1 MSPDERLVAW
11 AEDRKGN
18 ESYFLRVRNIATGK
32 DLLAQ
37 PVAVRI
43 PWCFIRG
50 LCQTAL
56 TGREASLQPC
66 PDFASVIVVW
76 PT

>member
-1 MSPDERLVAW
+1 VRQVSPDERLVAW

-18 ESYFLRVRNIATGK
+18 ESYFLRVRDIAAGT

-43 PWCFIRG
+43 RWWRSG
-50 LCQTAL
+50 
-56 TGREASLQPC
+56 ASARLQ
-66 PDFASVIVVW
+66 
-76 PT
+76 